1 MAKTYRCEECGR
13 RRVGVTVVEGRDLC
27 PACAGGPVPSRRQAQ
42 PAMTAATFSTDE
54 LWPRVPEYRY
64 RLVAVVGDQRH
75 VLAAAPDGPGIGQA
89 IITLHE
95 DARAAGRR
103 LCDEGRIGVLDV
115 LPDNGGPYGDWIVLP
130 WDRRPA

>member
-1 MAKTYRCEECGR
+1 MSFAN
-13 RRVGVTVVEGRDLC
+13 
-27 PACAGGPVPSRRQAQ
+27 
-42 PAMTAATFSTDE
+42 TDE

-64 RLVAVVGDQRH
+64 RLVAVVGYTRR

-89 IITLHE
+89 IVTLHE
-95 DARAAGRR
+95 DALAVGRR

-115 LPDNGGPYGDWIVLP
+115 LPDSGRPDGDWIVLP